1 MKDRESS
8 EMYLETIYILSQK
21 SDTVRKIDISK
32 YMGYAKPSITRGI
45 QLLKERGMVTVDD
58 NGSLLL
64 TDTGKAE
71 AQRIYERHTVL
82 TKMFMS
88 LGVDKE
94 TASDDACRME
104 HYISDTTFNA
114 IKKHLEEHQ

>member
-1 MKDRESS
+1 MSPSLCRTPLSPYLFS
-8 EMYLETIYILSQK
+8 E
-21 SDTVRKIDISK
+21 KISCSAR
-32 YMGYAKPSITRGI
+32 AKPSVTRGI
-45 QLLKERGMVTVDD
+45 NLLKEHGMVTVDD
-58 NGSLLL
+58 NGSILL
-64 TDTGKAE
+64 TDKGTSE

-88 LGVDKE
+88 LGVDAE

-114 IKKHLEEHQ
+114 IKKHMAEHE

>member
-1 MKDRESS
+1 
-8 EMYLETIYILSQK
+8 
-21 SDTVRKIDISK
+21 
-32 YMGYAKPSITRGI
+32 
-45 QLLKERGMVTVDD
+45 MVTVDD

>member
-8 EMYLETIYILSQK
+8 EMYLETIYILSQIA
-21 SDTVRKIDISK
+21 DTVRKIDISK

-45 QLLKERGMVTVDD
+45 HLLKERGMVTVDD